1 MLFFGIIAL
10 FLILKPDWVWKYT
23 GHYGRQDHEEE
34 PPRIMMRLY
43 RTVGVILFAIG
54 LYYEF
59 K

>member
-23 GHYGRQDHEEE
+23 GHYGRHDYEEN
-34 PPRIMMRLY
+34 PPRFMMWLY
-43 RTVGVILFAIG
+43 RTVGVVLFAIG